1 MNPGSYKQADERVQ
15 RFDRALQ
22 EYLQQ
27 HPPTSAEWQTPE
39 PYVTM
44 LAATERY
51 AEASI
56 KDAIWAFAQAYVD
69 IASTGYTGKVNT
81 THTEVPAEFQTLFDD
96 AMRAVETAN
105 ASTPGEEI
113 QLIYLRLW
121 DIMWDAIT
129 VGIFPRVSLGVG
141 LDQAVIRGQL
151 YANET
156 VLRQAAETIYEIK
169 VAAQRLGPI
178 ALSLASWQTTG
189 GNPPPPLPVSGL
201 VFYTETK
208 DGNERPPVW
217 AEIHIANIASPILVD
232 ISRRT
237 GETFRETI
245 KDAAGAE
252 ALKSATQG
260 FTDIMDDVGGL
271 SGAIMW
277 AVGIA
282 GGLYLFRTLTRD

>member
-1 MNPGSYKQADERVQ
+1 MNPESYKQADERAQ
-15 RFDRALQ
+15 RFDRALR

-69 IASTGYTGKVNT
+69 IASTGYIGKADT
-81 THTEVPAEFQTLFDD
+81 THAEIPAEFQTLFDD

-113 QLIYLRLW
+113 QLIYRRLW
-121 DIMWDAIT
+121 DIMWDAISM
-129 VGIFPRVSLGVG
+129 GIFLRLSVG
-141 LDQAVIRGQL
+141 LSSAVVRGHL

-217 AEIHIANIASPILVD
+217 AEIHAANTASPILVD

-237 GETFRETI
+237 GETFREII
-245 KDAAGAE
+245 KDAAGVDAV
-252 ALKSATQG
+252 KSATQG